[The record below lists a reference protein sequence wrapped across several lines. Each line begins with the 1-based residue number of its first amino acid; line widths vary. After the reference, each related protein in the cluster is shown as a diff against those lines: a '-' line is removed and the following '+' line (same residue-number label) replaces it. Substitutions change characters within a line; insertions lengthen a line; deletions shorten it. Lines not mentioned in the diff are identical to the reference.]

1 VMRTYAE
8 RWRFKHPSTQDF
20 YAVANEVSGRD
31 LRAMMTQ
38 IVDRGE
44 LVDYEVGDV
53 RSELAVPPA
62 GFVDSPKGRE
72 FVSQA
77 EADDALDKQE
87 HPNYDTRVIVR
98 RRGEA
103 ILPVVVA
110 FKFEGK
116 PVERQ
121 TWDGVSRWHAFT
133 FHRPERLEWVDVD
146 PDRHVELDADWL
158 NNTRRLEPDKRAAVR
173 LTSRWTF
180 LLQQALASLGM

>member
-1 VMRTYAE
+1 
-8 RWRFKHPSTQDF
+8 
-20 YAVANEVSGRD
+20 VSGRD
-31 LRAMMTQ
+31 LRAMMTP

-44 LVDYEVGDV
+44 LVDYEVGRV
-53 RSELAVPPA
+53 ASELAVPSS
-62 GFVDSPKGRE
+62 GFVDGPKGRE
-72 FVSQA
+72 FVSQ
-77 EADDALDKQE
+77 EDADEKQSEQE
-87 HPNYDTRVIVR
+87 HPNYDTRVVVR

-116 PVERQ
+116 PIERRN
-121 TWDGVSRWHAFT
+121 WDGVSRWHEFT
-133 FHRPERLEWVDVD
+133 FRRPERLEWVDID

-158 NNTRRLEPDKRAAVR
+158 NNTRRLEPDRRAAVR

>member
-1 VMRTYAE
+1 VPA
-8 RWRFKHPSTQDF
+8 
-20 YAVANEVSGRD
+20 AG
-31 LRAMMTQ
+31 
-38 IVDRGE
+38 
-44 LVDYEVGDV
+44 LVDG
-53 RSELAVPPA
+53 
-62 GFVDSPKGRE
+62 PKGYR
-72 FVSQA
+72 FVSEEDAAKAQA
-77 EADDALDKQE
+77 EQE
-87 HPNYDTRVIVR
+87 HPNYDTRVVVR

-116 PVERQ
+116 AVERQ

-133 FHRPERLEWVDVD
+133 FRRPERLEWVDID

-158 NNTRRLEPDKRAAVR
+158 NNSRRLEPDQRAAVR